1 MMPMRAGRVV
11 VAALVSLFCLALAID
26 FAYRRF
32 AFPNWLVP
40 LRDEYRARLA
50 ALKVNDGVDAS
61 EAEQIADLYM
71 LEYVSGCGAP
81 MPPQL
86 RDGTWTSPLR
96 LGVAGQLSDRVVK
109 IDAKTGAVYSPGGPA
124 FGSFPAFAEDLVDG
138 VAARR
143 R

>member
-1 MMPMRAGRVV
+1 MLKRRGRMV
-11 VAALVSLFCLALAID
+11 VAAVAGALAV
-26 FAYRRF
+26 AVAAELAWRRF
-32 AFPNWLVP
+32 TFPEWLVP
-40 LRDEYRARLA
+40 LRDGYRTRLA

-81 MPPQL
+81 LAPQL
-86 RDGTWTSPLR
+86 RDGTWTSALR
-96 LGVAGQLSDRVVK
+96 LGVTGKLSDRVVQ
-109 IDAKTGAVYSPGGPA
+109 IDAKTGAVSSPGGPA
-124 FGSFPAFAEDLVDG
+124 FASFSEFADDLVGG